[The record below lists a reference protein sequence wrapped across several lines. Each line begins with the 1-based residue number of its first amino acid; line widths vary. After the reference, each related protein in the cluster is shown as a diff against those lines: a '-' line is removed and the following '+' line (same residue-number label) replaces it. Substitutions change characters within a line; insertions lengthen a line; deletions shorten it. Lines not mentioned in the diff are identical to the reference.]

1 MDFITPDGLQ
11 GSYEVMTQVLT
22 ALEYN
27 SHYKT
32 TVLCEPQLGKRGLY
46 SNVSK
51 KGINGKEVDALLDFM
66 AYADGRNDLIEIS
79 DRIGVSVKDLIPII
93 EILKEINLIEDIE
106 TRGISCNE
114 NNNKGKENKNGS
126 V

>member
-1 MDFITPDGLQ
+1 M
-11 GSYEVMTQVLT
+11 
-22 ALEYN
+22 
-27 SHYKT
+27 
-32 TVLCEPQLGKRGLY
+32 
-46 SNVSK
+46 
-51 KGINGKEVDALLDFM
+51 DFM